1 MTERIQ
7 SVDRAI
13 DLLLAVAAA
22 GPTDAGVPA
31 LAKACGLNRA
41 TAWRLLK
48 TLQAR
53 GLVTVDGG
61 GHYALGVT
69 AVELGGAAGPDA
81 LIAAAHP
88 VLERTSERTGET
100 ASLAMPAVG
109 GLTYVDEV
117 TPTAVLT
124 ASWLGRA
131 VPLHA
136 TSTGKALLAFLPPG
150 ELRRV
155 LPMTLP
161 AFTDT
166 TITSPPSSTPSWPPP
181 APAATAPARANWNLR
196 CTGCRRRCS
205 TAPAARWP
213 CCPSGGR
220 GTGCPSRRSPC
231 WDRSSSRPPRRSP
244 ARPRAAATTGRTTLR
259 SWRDGGGALSPVL
272 AVAPL
277 PGRHTA
283 TATVA
288 PRTTAVTGRLGV

>member
-1 MTERIQ
+1 VTERIQ

-22 GPTDAGVPA
+22 GQTEASVPA

-53 GLVTVDGG
+53 GMVTVDEGG
-61 GHYALGVT
+61 RYALGVT

-88 VLERTSERTGET
+88 LLERMCAKTGET

-117 TPTAVLT
+117 TPIAVLT
-124 ASWLGRA
+124 ASWLGRT

-136 TSTGKALLAFLPPG
+136 TSTGKALLAFLAPG

-155 LPMTLP
+155 LPAALP

-166 TITSPPSSTPSWPPP
+166 TITSPG
-181 APAATAPARANWNLR
+181 ALAAELAATRARGYGTCAGELEPSLYGVSAPVLDR
-196 CTGCRRRCS
+196 TGRPLAVLSIWGPKDRVPAERF
-205 TAPAARWP
+205 ADLGPIAVEAAREV
-213 CCPSGGR
+213 
-220 GTGCPSRRSPC
+220 GTGEPGA
-231 WDRSSSRPPRRSP
+231 PP
-244 ARPRAAATTGRTTLR
+244 
-259 SWRDGGGALSPVL
+259 V
-272 AVAPL
+272 V
-277 PGRHTA
+277 
-283 TATVA
+283 V
-288 PRTTAVTGRLGV
+288 

>member
-1 MTERIQ
+1 VTERIQ

-22 GPTDAGVPA
+22 GPTAAGVPA

-53 GLVTVDGG
+53 GLVTVDENGR
-61 GHYALGVT
+61 YALGVT

-88 VLERTSERTGET
+88 LLERMCAKTGET

-117 TPTAVLT
+117 TPIAVLT
-124 ASWLGRA
+124 ASWLGRTVA
-131 VPLHA
+131 LHA
-136 TSTGKALLAFLPPG
+136 TSTGKALLAFLPPS

-155 LPMTLP
+155 LPATLP

-166 TITSPPSSTPSWPPP
+166 TITSTGEL
-181 APAATAPARANWNLR
+181 ADELAATRARGYGTCAGELEPSLYGVSAPVLDRTSRPLAVLSIWGPKDRVPEERFAEL
-196 CTGCRRRCS
+196 G
-205 TAPAARWP
+205 PIVVEAAREM
-213 CCPSGGR
+213 
-220 GTGCPSRRSPC
+220 GT
-231 WDRSSSRPPRRSP
+231 
-244 ARPRAAATTGRTTLR
+244 
-259 SWRDGGGALSPVL
+259 RDPV
-272 AVAPL
+272 
-277 PGRHTA
+277 
-283 TATVA
+283 
-288 PRTTAVTGRLGV
+288 

>member
-22 GPTDAGVPA
+22 GPTAAGVPA

-53 GLVTVDGG
+53 GLVTVDENGR
-61 GHYALGVT
+61 YALGVT

-88 VLERTSERTGET
+88 LLERMCAKTGET

-117 TPTAVLT
+117 TPIAVLT
-124 ASWLGRA
+124 ASWLGRTVA
-131 VPLHA
+131 LHA
-136 TSTGKALLAFLPPG
+136 TSTGKALLAFLPPS

-155 LPMTLP
+155 LPATLP

-166 TITSPPSSTPSWPPP
+166 TITSTGEL
-181 APAATAPARANWNLR
+181 ADELAATRARGYGTCAGELEPSLYGVSAPVLDRTSRPLAVLSIWGPKDRVPEERFAEL
-196 CTGCRRRCS
+196 G
-205 TAPAARWP
+205 PIVVEAAREM
-213 CCPSGGR
+213 
-220 GTGCPSRRSPC
+220 GT
-231 WDRSSSRPPRRSP
+231 
-244 ARPRAAATTGRTTLR
+244 
-259 SWRDGGGALSPVL
+259 RDPV
-272 AVAPL
+272 
-277 PGRHTA
+277 
-283 TATVA
+283 
-288 PRTTAVTGRLGV
+288 

>member
-1 MTERIQ
+1 VTERIQ

-53 GLVTVDGG
+53 GLVTVDVSGR
-61 GHYALGVT
+61 YTLGVT

-88 VLERTSERTGET
+88 VLERMCAQTGET
-100 ASLAMPAVG
+100 ASLAMPGVG

-117 TPTAVLT
+117 TPPAVLT
-124 ASWLGRA
+124 ASWLGRT

-136 TSTGKALLAFLPPG
+136 TSTGKALLAFLPPA

-155 LPMTLP
+155 LPSALHG
-161 AFTDT
+161 FTDT
-166 TITSPPSSTPSWPPP
+166 TITAAMALDAELVATRSRGYGTCAGELESALYGVS
-181 APAATAPARANWNLR
+181 APVLDRSGRPLAVLSIWGPKDRVPEQRFAELGPIAVA
-196 CTGCRRRCS
+196 
-205 TAPAARWP
+205 AAREVGYGP
-213 CCPSGGR
+213 E
-220 GTGCPSRRSPC
+220 
-231 WDRSSSRPPRRSP
+231 
-244 ARPRAAATTGRTTLR
+244 
-259 SWRDGGGALSPVL
+259 
-272 AVAPL
+272 APL
-277 PGRHTA
+277 V
-283 TATVA
+283 VA
-288 PRTTAVTGRLGV
+288 

>member
-53 GLVTVDGG
+53 GMVTVDASGR
-61 GHYALGVT
+61 YVLGVT

-88 VLERTSERTGET
+88 LLERMCAKTGET

-117 TPTAVLT
+117 TPVAVLT
-124 ASWLGRA
+124 ASWLGRTVA
-131 VPLHA
+131 LHA
-136 TSTGKALLAFLPPG
+136 TSTGKALLAFLPQS

-155 LPMTLP
+155 LPATLP

-166 TITSPPSSTPSWPPP
+166 TIT
-181 APAATAPARANWNLR
+181 APAALAAELAATRARGYGTCAGELEPSLYGVSAPALDR
-196 CTGCRRRCS
+196 TGRPLAVLSIWGPKDRVPEQRF
-205 TAPAARWP
+205 AELGPIVVAAAREVGYGP
-213 CCPSGGR
+213 E
-220 GTGCPSRRSPC
+220 
-231 WDRSSSRPPRRSP
+231 
-244 ARPRAAATTGRTTLR
+244 
-259 SWRDGGGALSPVL
+259 
-272 AVAPL
+272 APL
-277 PGRHTA
+277 V
-283 TATVA
+283 VA
-288 PRTTAVTGRLGV
+288 